1 MKNYK
6 YNFCYINDYIF
17 GRMGGKGMFENEI
30 KNDENP

>member
-17 GRMGGKGMFENEI
+17 GRMGGRVCLKM
-30 KNDENP
+30 KLK